1 MTFEY
6 ELYTPEELQHAL
18 LKVRYERKVTVRKI
32 SLATGIS
39 TGTITAGMLGEFSE
53 RTKTRLSAW
62 LASGMPDLLDDP
74 GELGVAERKIRQR
87 CMSRIME
94 LRNRWGIDTLR
105 MGSVTNVGVLRLNKM
120 EIKLERCLKHQ
131 LKSRYPGITKWLPD
145 RWNYYRWKKNI
156 IERLGHD
163 VP

>member
-39 TGTITAGMLGEFSE
+39 TGTITAAMLGEFSE

-74 GELGVAERKIRQR
+74 GERSEERRGGKSVDLGGR
-87 CMSRIME
+87 RI
-94 LRNRWGIDTLR
+94 
-105 MGSVTNVGVLRLNKM
+105 
-120 EIKLERCLKHQ
+120 IK
-131 LKSRYPGITKWLPD
+131 
-145 RWNYYRWKKNI
+145 KKK
-156 IERLGHD
+156 
-163 VP
+163 